1 MTAIHTI
8 NLRDPGRVMARNIPR
23 KVVSLILDRRDRLVL
38 NHTDKVLLHH
48 HKVAH
53 LGRRHKV
60 LHLVGRRLVITISTA
75 KPALKAA
82 M

>member
-23 KVVSLILDRRDRLVL
+23 KVVSLILDRHDHPALS
-38 NHTDKVLLHH
+38 HTDKGHLRR